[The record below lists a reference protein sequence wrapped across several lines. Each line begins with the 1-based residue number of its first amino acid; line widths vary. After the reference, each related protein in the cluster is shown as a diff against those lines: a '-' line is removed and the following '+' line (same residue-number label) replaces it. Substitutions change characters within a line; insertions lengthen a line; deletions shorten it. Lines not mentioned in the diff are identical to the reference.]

1 MGNFIKK
8 TIRTDNSMY
17 MECVD
22 ELATQIT
29 EMKFGSDTYAESSE
43 VGQENVMMFTE
54 EAQDY
59 YNEKYD
65 EYDSDMNTKKIT
77 YDDTRDA
84 SIKVVEKL
92 IDLGLL
98 EDNDD
103 HYFEVQ
109 DTIQDEFNELLQ
121 LDMDDNLE
129 VKIKLKNKLVEFIKT
144 YKNK

>member
-1 MGNFIKK
+1 MKLND
-8 TIRTDNSMY
+8 IRIDNSRY

-29 EMKFGSDTYAESSE
+29 EMNFGADTYAESSE

-65 EYDSDMNTKKIT
+65 EYDSLINESIINNLNNASEYKSCDRCC
-77 YDDTRDA
+77 YDIVDDDGD
-84 SIKVVEKL
+84 IMEHVC
-92 IDLGLL
+92 ID
-98 EDNDD
+98 D
-103 HYFEVQ
+103 
-109 DTIQDEFNELLQ
+109 
-121 LDMDDNLE
+121 
-129 VKIKLKNKLVEFIKT
+129 VEFIKT